1 MMHRHDFIGMISS
14 DWNQCLAPCGPFDAI
29 GFRYPQLQRELDGVF
44 KRYTSNEI
52 TLASAVRKIDAL
64 LPAPLSEKDMDA
76 YLTRHFTTYRGVA
89 DLMRWCKRNHILFMI
104 NTTGP
109 LGYFQ
114 RVLTRDL
121 LPEPSAISAH
131 PAIQF
136 SGFDQTDLPT
146 YELQE
151 ITDKGINTA
160 KAASHFGIP
169 LRKII
174 VMGDSGGD
182 GPHFEW
188 ACSVGAATIASM
200 AKPSLLSYCSRRRLK
215 ITHRF
220 GHTYAEGEPVAVEN
234 ENRYDFMRLSRVIGR
249 VLLTSADP
257 SINS

>member
-29 GFRYPQLQRELDGVF
+29 IYRYPQLQRQLDDVF

-52 TLASAVRKIDAL
+52 TLASAVSQIAAL
-64 LPAPLSEKDMDA
+64 LPTPLSERDMDA
-76 YLTRHFTTYRGVA
+76 YLSHHFRTYRGVA
-89 DLMRWCKRNHILFMI
+89 DLMLWCKRNHILFMI
-104 NTTGP
+104 NTTGA

-114 RVLTRDL
+114 RVLAQDL

-136 SGFDQTDLPT
+136 SGFGQTDLLT
-146 YELQE
+146 YELLE
-151 ITDKGINTA
+151 ITDKGINTS

-169 LRKII
+169 LRNII
-174 VMGDSGGD
+174 VIGDSGGD

-188 ACSVGAATIASM
+188 AGSVGATTITSM
-200 AKPSLLSYCSRRRLK
+200 AKPSLLSYCSQRRLK

-220 GHTYAEGEPVAVEN
+220 GHTYGEGESIAVAN
-234 ENRYDFMRLSRVIGR
+234 ENRYDFMRLSKVIGR
-249 VLLTSADP
+249 VLGLQRQAK
-257 SINS
+257 